1 MPVAL
6 PRAREQHT
14 PAHYRS
20 AMPPERASDR
30 RLQHP
35 RALPA
40 LRHRRPGPLARFT
53 AGPRLEDALRV
64 ATELVASGRQVA
76 LDHLAVRDADGVAE
90 LAALPRRLATAG
102 LAASCELTVAVDR
115 LGPADARVLASAA
128 VGAGTGVCLTGAP
141 GAVDALLPELPGVRA
156 AVRVTEP
163 GAERRCRFL
172 AGRPVRLV
180 AGRGAAA
187 DRTFARCLNV
197 LLAAGGHLAAAAADP
212 RLVAVVGERAAWYA
226 RPSDSWEHVM
236 PYGVNTAEQQ
246 RLVASGVVVRVAVPS
261 GPGSAGLLL
270 RRLLGDVA

>member
-1 MPVAL
+1 
-6 PRAREQHT
+6 
-14 PAHYRS
+14 
-20 AMPPERASDR
+20 MPPDRASDR
-30 RLQHP
+30 RPELP

-64 ATELVASGRQVA
+64 ATELVASGRRVG
-76 LDHLAVRDADGVAE
+76 LDHFPGRDGDAGAEPAALAGR
-90 LAALPRRLATAG
+90 LAAAG
-102 LAASCELTVAVDR
+102 LAASCELTVPVDR
-115 LGPADARVLASAA
+115 LGPADARVLAAA
-128 VGAGTGVCLTGAP
+128 ALDAGTGVCLAGAP

-156 AVRVTEP
+156 AVSGTEP

-197 LLAAGGHLAAAAADP
+197 LLAGGGHVAAAAADP

-236 PYGVNTAEQQ
+236 PYGVHTAEQQ
-246 RLVASGVVVRVAVPS
+246 RLVASGAVVRVTVPS
-261 GPGSAGLLL
+261 GSGAAGLLL
-270 RRLLGDVA
+270 RRLVGGVA